1 MQVKKQLRELEVA
14 PSAQMRD
21 LVEPAF
27 DRDTVDNLVLWHVW
41 HGLLTFTLVNQ

>member
-21 LVEPAF
+21 SLEPAF
-27 DRDTVDNLVLWHVW
+27 DRDTVDNLVL
-41 HGLLTFTLVNQ
+41 